1 MQVGAEQRP
10 RLVLVGQPLGAAEA
24 ALAELTADG
33 TAVSDAV
40 RRALLESAQLRRER
54 MWADARRAMND
65 PDDRA
70 VMRQVV
76 DEWADVS
83 AG

>member
-1 MQVGAEQRP
+1 MRIQ
-10 RLVLVGQPLGAAEA
+10 GAAEA

-40 RRALLESAQLRRER
+40 RRALLESAQLRRRER

>member
-1 MQVGAEQRP
+1 MRIQ
-10 RLVLVGQPLGAAEA
+10 GAAEA

-40 RRALLESAQLRRER
+40 RRALLESAQLRRRER
-54 MWADARRAMND
+54 MRTDARRAMND

>member
-1 MQVGAEQRP
+1 MGLMNVRIQGE
-10 RLVLVGQPLGAAEA
+10 AEA

-33 TAVSDAV
+33 TTVSDAV
-40 RRALLESAQLRRER
+40 RRALLESAQLRRRER
-54 MWADARRAMND
+54 MRADALRAMND

-70 VMRQVV
+70 AMRQVM

-83 AG
+83 AW

>member
-1 MQVGAEQRP
+1 MRIQ
-10 RLVLVGQPLGAAEA
+10 GAAEA

-40 RRALLESAQLRRER
+40 RRALLESAQLRRRER
-54 MWADARRAMND
+54 TRTDARRAMND